1 MSPKTCQVW
10 SRNRGARFAISREVS
25 QRSGGPLSL
34 PHSARSRAHGIAR
47 RNCNERRHAV
57 LTTPSPE
64 QPCYRQRWRSPSLT
78 G

>member
-34 PHSARSRAHGIAR
+34 PHSAPVSYTH
-47 RNCNERRHAV
+47 
-57 LTTPSPE
+57 LTLPTICSV
-64 QPCYRQRWRSPSLT
+64 
-78 G
+78 

>member
-34 PHSARSRAHGIAR
+34 
-47 RNCNERRHAV
+47 
-57 LTTPSPE
+57 
-64 QPCYRQRWRSPSLT
+64 SLIHI
-78 G
+78 

>member
-1 MSPKTCQVW
+1 MSRKTCQVW

-47 RNCNERRHAV
+47 RNCNERRPHFDHPRPQA
-57 LTTPSPE
+57 
-64 QPCYRQRWRSPSLT
+64 
-78 G
+78 